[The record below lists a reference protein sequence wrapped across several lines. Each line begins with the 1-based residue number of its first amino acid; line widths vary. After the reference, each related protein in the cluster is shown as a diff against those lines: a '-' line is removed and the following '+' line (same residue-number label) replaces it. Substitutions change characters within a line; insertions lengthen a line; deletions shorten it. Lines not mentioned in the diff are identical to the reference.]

1 MQKRNRYHWLRV
13 VIGGVFGAIVVV
25 VLFHLFGSLFGPLY
39 QSEDESARN
48 FVTFLACLFLG
59 IVSGALFAYKYT
71 VK

>member
-1 MQKRNRYHWLRV
+1 M
-13 VIGGVFGAIVVV
+13 FGAIVVV

-48 FVTFLACLFLG
+48 FVIFLACLFLG